1 MKNKLIKLLAFIT
14 RSLPYIKG
22 EKRVIRL
29 LYNPDKRHNDYLE
42 TVIPY
47 DKNLKIHINTSSFI
61 EWEIYFFGYY
71 EQHIVKIIKKYLKP
85 DDVFV
90 DVGANIGCHT
100 LIAAKIC
107 KKVIAIEPEPNV
119 RKRLMENIKLNN
131 LKNVEVYDYAI
142 SDYIGETTF
151 YSSDVNNP
159 NKGVGSLYYKNGLKQ
174 DGIKVKVITLDKLL
188 ENEFKI
194 DFIKI
199 DVERANKEVIFGAKN
214 IIKKFNPLVLY
225 ERDDSD
231 VMQFF

>member
-1 MKNKLIKLLAFIT
+1 M
-14 RSLPYIKG
+14 
-22 EKRVIRL
+22 
-29 LYNPDKRHNDYLE
+29 
-42 TVIPY
+42 
-47 DKNLKIHINTSSFI
+47 
-61 EWEIYFFGYY
+61 EWNIFFSGYY
-71 EQHIVKIIKKYLKP
+71 EQDIVKIIKKYLKS

-119 RKRLMENIKLNN
+119 RKRLIENIKLNN

-142 SDYIGETTF
+142 SDYIGKTTF
-151 YSSDVNNP
+151 YPPDVNNP

-174 DGIKVKVITLDKLL
+174 DGIKIKVTTLDKLL
-188 ENEFKI
+188 ENESKI

-199 DVERANKEVIFGAKN
+199 DVEGANKEVIFGAKN

-231 VMQFF
+231 IMQFF